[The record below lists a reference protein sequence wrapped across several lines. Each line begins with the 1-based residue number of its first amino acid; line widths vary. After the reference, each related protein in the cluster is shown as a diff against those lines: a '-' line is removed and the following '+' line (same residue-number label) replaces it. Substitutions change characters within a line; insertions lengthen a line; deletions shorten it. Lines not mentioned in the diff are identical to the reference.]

1 MAIDYITDIVS
12 NQVFKPWELK
22 ETVPRLKLDLA
33 QLPPSTQALELLHQ
47 AAFRYHTHFS
57 MFSMVELLRGES
69 IWVGRDGEGL
79 KRRWVGKR

>member
-1 MAIDYITDIVS
+1 VAIDYITDIVS

-47 AAFRYHTHFS
+47 AAFRYH
-57 MFSMVELLRGES
+57 
-69 IWVGRDGEGL
+69 
-79 KRRWVGKR
+79 RRK

>member
-1 MAIDYITDIVS
+1 MFQATRDKTDVAIDYITDIVS

-47 AAFRYHTHFS
+47 AAFRYHTHFI
-57 MFSMVELLRGES
+57 MFYLLLSWRGEK
-69 IWVGRDGEGL
+69 VDG
-79 KRRWVGKR
+79 

>member
-1 MAIDYITDIVS
+1 MCQATRDKTDVAIDYITDIVS

-47 AAFRYHTHFS
+47 AAFRYHTFYHVFY
-57 MFSMVELLRGES
+57 G
-69 IWVGRDGEGL
+69 
-79 KRRWVGKR
+79 